1 MIHQHILAAPRPG
14 LSELEFQDYWR
25 YVHALRYARKIPQ
38 IRKYKV
44 NSRIDIPGQVRS
56 LEYSGLAEIW
66 LDNEATQA
74 ASIQTPEFL
83 EGALR
88 DEPNWAA
95 SWQTIVLDTDAFESF
110 GADPGDQ
117 EFPEYKILFFHRK
130 KPDISFQVFQDLYL
144 GDYTESLQSAQI
156 PNIVRILSC
165 LPKKRLYEGGAAPPF
180 DAVTHLSANSML
192 ELKAM
197 VASPELQVFL
207 DPQHGGLSESW
218 GLVTMAVRSEWIL
231 GPEARPYPSNL

>member
-14 LSELEFQDYWR
+14 LSEAEFQDYWR

-56 LEYSGLAEIW
+56 LEYSGVAEIW
-66 LDNEATQA
+66 LDNEETQA

-117 EFPEYKILFFHRK
+117 
-130 KPDISFQVFQDLYL
+130 
-144 GDYTESLQSAQI
+144 A
-156 PNIVRILSC
+156 
-165 LPKKRLYEGGAAPPF
+165 
-180 DAVTHLSANSML
+180 
-192 ELKAM
+192 
-197 VASPELQVFL
+197 
-207 DPQHGGLSESW
+207 W
-218 GLVTMAVRSEWIL
+218 
-231 GPEARPYPSNL
+231 